1 MTRVTLRFDFDTGAQ
16 LGPGKI
22 RLLQL
27 IGEKGS
33 IRAAGE
39 AMGMSYRR
47 AWLLCD
53 SLNRMFLEPVVDK
66 KHGGRRGG
74 GAALTAFGADLVATY
89 RRMEDDVAARLTD
102 DIRRLGAALDPSF
115 RPDDGRAGEE
125 EGA

>member
-16 LGPGKI
+16 LGPGKV

-33 IRAAGE
+33 IRAAGA
-39 AMGMSYRR
+39 AMDMSYRR

-53 SLNRMFLEPVVDK
+53 GLNRMFRQPVVDK

-74 GAALTAFGADLVATY
+74 GAALTEFGAELVATY
-89 RRMEDDVAARLTD
+89 RRMESNAAAHFAD
-102 DIRRLGAALDPSF
+102 DIRNLCAALDPSF
-115 RPDDGRAGEE
+115 GPDDSGPENERA
-125 EGA
+125 